1 MTATDKIK
9 VGNLLSIGNDLSGGV
24 SLNSRG
30 GTIYGGGSSIASHS
44 ITTPS
49 VSDYSGAPRIRGDD
63 TSSISSFTTPA
74 KKVFNPN
81 DYGLRSARTASVTST
96 ESPKGSSQW
105 ARMRAVPSKV
115 NSDAAR
121 LMEQEV
127 QKRQLQPK
135 ANTEAYHHQQ
145 QQQLIKTHSAV
156 KSFGDEDQLPSDE
169 SEEDE
174 PAPKQSAPACK
185 TTAPVRKTTAPI
197 QRAQTIGTF
206 SLSDIQAVIADMD
219 QDARGDKPITSYFKR
234 QTTTDISRQVYSQE
248 EAYHEIAEYSDGSL
262 SDDSED
268 YGGVEV
274 DEGFHG

>member
-30 GTIYGGGSSIASHS
+30 GTIYGGGSSIASRS

-74 KKVFNPN
+74 KKTFNPN
-81 DYGLRSARTASVTST
+81 SYGLLPARTASVTST

-135 ANTEAYHHQQ
+135 ANTEAYQQ
-145 QQQLIKTHSAV
+145 QQQQFMKNHSAV

-174 PAPKQSAPACK
+174 PAPNQSAPARK

-197 QRAQTIGTF
+197 QRAQTNGTF

-219 QDARGDKPITSYFKR
+219 QDARGDKPITSYSKR

-262 SDDSED
+262 SDDSEY

-274 DEGFHG
+274 YEGFHG

>member
-1 MTATDKIK
+1 MPATDKIE
-9 VGNLLSIGNDLSGGV
+9 VGNLLSIGNDLSGGMPV
-24 SLNSRG
+24 NSRG
-30 GTIYGGGSSIASHS
+30 GTIYGGGSSIASRS

-63 TSSISSFTTPA
+63 NSSISSFTTPA
-74 KKVFNPN
+74 KKTFNPN
-81 DYGLRSARTASVTST
+81 SYGLLSARTPSVTNT

-127 QKRQLQPK
+127 QKRQLQDK
-135 ANTEAYHHQQ
+135 ANTEAYQQ
-145 QQQLIKTHSAV
+145 QQQIVKTHSAV
-156 KSFGDEDQLPSDE
+156 KPWGEEEQLASDE
-169 SEEDE
+169 SDGDE
-174 PAPKQSAPACK
+174 PAPKQSAPVRKSA
-185 TTAPVRKTTAPI
+185 APVRKTTAPF
-197 QRAQTIGTF
+197 QRAQTNGTASESYF
-206 SLSDIQAVIADMD
+206 QAFIADKD
-219 QDARGDKPITSYFKR
+219 QDARGDQLTTRYSKR

>member
-30 GTIYGGGSSIASHS
+30 GTIYGGGSSIASRS

-74 KKVFNPN
+74 KKTFNPN
-81 DYGLRSARTASVTST
+81 SYGLLSARTASVTST
-96 ESPKGSSQW
+96 EFPKGSSQW

-135 ANTEAYHHQQ
+135 ANTEAYQQQQ

>member
-1 MTATDKIK
+1 MTATDKTK

-24 SLNSRG
+24 PVNSRG
-30 GTIYGGGSSIASHS
+30 GTIYGGGSSIASRS

-74 KKVFNPN
+74 KKVFDPN
-81 DYGLRSARTASVTST
+81 NYGLRTASVTST
-96 ESPKGSSQW
+96 ESPKGKSQW
-105 ARMRAVPSKV
+105 ARMKAVPSTV
-115 NSDAAR
+115 NSTAAR
-121 LMEQEV
+121 QVDQEV

-135 ANTEAYHHQQ
+135 ANTETYQQ
-145 QQQLIKTHSAV
+145 QQQFMKTHSAV
-156 KSFGDEDQLPSDE
+156 RSFGDEDQLPSDE

-174 PAPKQSAPACK
+174 PAPKSSAPARK
-185 TTAPVRKTTAPI
+185 TTAPV
-197 QRAQTIGTF
+197 QRAQTNGTF
-206 SLSDIQAVIADMD
+206 SKLDFQAFTAADKG
-219 QDARGDKPITSYFKR
+219 QGARGDKLITSYSKR

-248 EAYHEIAEYSDGSL
+248 EAYHEIATYSDGSL

-268 YGGVEV
+268 YGGVQV